1 MGFVH
6 TTRLLH
12 ALLRILAREGRA
24 LCQARRAARSHSACR
39 TAACKALGFASGGST
54 CATSPIPECGCPDSA
69 GRRHFYAC
77 LRVNLKLT
85 KQRRDKGAVT
95 PTVLILLHP
104 LAGEGLPQEPPG
116 SPAPS
121 TSPSATPCCA
131 VGAAALP
138 CTQYP
143 RGPRVVAQSGIT
155 ADLQSAVSE
164 GDLHDIETEITETRE
179 KGKEKAKG
187 VKR

>member
-12 ALLRILAREGRA
+12 VLLRIAVREGRA
-24 LCQARRAARSHSACR
+24 LCQARRAA
-39 TAACKALGFASGGST
+39 ACKALGFAPGGSI

-69 GRRHFYAC
+69 GSRHFYGC
-77 LRVNLKLT
+77 LRVILKLT
-85 KQRRDKGAVT
+85 RQRRDKGAVT
-95 PTVLILLHP
+95 PTVLLLLPP
-104 LAGEGLPQEPPG
+104 LAGEGLPQEPWG

-121 TSPSATPCCA
+121 SCPPATPCCA
-131 VGAAALP
+131 VGAAVLP

-143 RGPRVVAQSGIT
+143 WGPRVVARSGIT
-155 ADLQSAVSE
+155 ADLQCAVSE